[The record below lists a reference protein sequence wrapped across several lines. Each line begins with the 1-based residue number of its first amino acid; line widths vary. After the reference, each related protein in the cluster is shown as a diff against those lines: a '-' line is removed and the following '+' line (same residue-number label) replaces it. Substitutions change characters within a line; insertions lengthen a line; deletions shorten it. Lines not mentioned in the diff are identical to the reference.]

1 MFTKKYKFYS
11 SISSTG
17 NIESKRRSISVSSAE
32 WLSDGV
38 KPLASDTTQD
48 TPLHSP
54 SQGLALNPA
63 DITATEVFP
72 ASSDHVTERLSLS
85 SQSDQLKREVNRERW
100 MELPNRESSSD
111 YPGTSK
117 GVLLDGAV
125 TLEGEKLMS
134 GSQQETV
141 LGDRQERKL
150 SIKTNT
156 PSESKSVV
164 MTDGKQKV
172 LDAKQEMAS
181 ADEEEVMSKGEQDVK
196 SEEKQELSFKDE
208 QEVMSDE
215 EQEMMSEE
223 KEVMSEKEQE
233 VMSEEEQEMMSEE
246 QEMMSEEEDYEEEE
260 AVSRVIN
267 EEDET
272 DLPFGTF
279 HGWCLLSI
287 NFSS

>member
-1 MFTKKYKFYS
+1 MFTSKYKFYS

-63 DITATEVFP
+63 DIQAAEVFP
-72 ASSDHVTERLSLS
+72 TSSDHVTERLSLS
-85 SQSDQLKREVNRERW
+85 SQSDQLKCEVNRERR
-100 MELPNRESSSD
+100 MELPNKESSSD

-125 TLEGEKLMS
+125 TLGGEKLMS

-141 LGDRQERKL
+141 LGGRQERKL

-156 PSESKSVV
+156 PSESK
-164 MTDGKQKV
+164 TDGKQKV

-215 EQEMMSEE
+215 EQEVMSEE
-223 KEVMSEKEQE
+223 DQEVMSEEDQDVMSEEEQE
-233 VMSEEEQEMMSEE
+233 VMSEEEQEMV
-246 QEMMSEEEDYEEEE
+246 SEEEDYEEEE

-287 NFSS
+287 NFSP